1 MVPNLAKFSNLIRS
15 KLSDLS
21 DLATFPPQFILL
33 SSSVGVGLGLLLLGS
48 TSPMQAVGGLLSCL
62 GILLIWRSHSSAF
75 RDRLTGLPNRT
86 LFMRRLERSVRQTN
100 QRKQNGFAVLFLDLD
115 RFKSMNKKFGSK
127 RGDRLLV
134 KIASRLKT
142 SIGSHDFLA
151 RVGGNEFA
159 ILLSEVQSE
168 EQASWDAHHLQVQLN
183 LPFEIDTQEICL
195 TTSIGIALSSAGY
208 VWSDDLLRD
217 AQTAMY
223 HAKSLGRARYAL
235 FQPSMRVQAVTL
247 LQIETDL
254 RRAVERQEL
263 RLHYQPLVSL
273 QTGKIVG
280 FEALARWQ
288 HPKHGLIAPAEFIPI
303 AEDSG
308 LITSVGYWAMLQ
320 ACYQLRIWQ
329 QRFLTDPPLM
339 VSVNLSSRQFAQP
352 NLINQVEC
360 VLAETGL
367 DAQSLKLEIT
377 ESMVMEDIEAA
388 IATLEQIKALNVRLG
403 IDDFGTGY
411 SSLSHLYRF
420 PADTLKVDQS
430 FISRIGLD
438 EENNE
443 IVRAIVTLAHNLGMT
458 VIAEG
463 IETQEQ
469 LAMLRSLNC
478 EYGQGYF
485 FSEPLNHEAAATLF
499 AAAPRW

>member
-1 MVPNLAKFSNLIRS
+1 VVSNLSGFPNLIRS
-15 KLSDLS
+15 KLSSLS
-21 DLATFPPQFILL
+21 GVTAFPLQPVLI
-33 SSSVGVGLGLLLLGS
+33 SSSVGIGLVLLLLKGILL
-48 TSPMQAVGGLLSCL
+48 TQAVGLIVIGGMLLA
-62 GILLIWRSHSSAF
+62 WRSHNSAF
-75 RDRLTGLPNRT
+75 HDRLTGLPNRA
-86 LFMRRLERSVRQTN
+86 LFMRRLEYSVRQTN
-100 QRKQNGFAVLFLDLD
+100 QYKQDGFAVLFLDLD
-115 RFKSMNKKFGSK
+115 RFKSINKKLGSK
-127 RGDRLLV
+127 NGDRLLV
-134 KIASRLKT
+134 KIAHRLKT
-142 SIGSHDFLA
+142 CITCQDLLA

-159 ILLSEVQSE
+159 ILLRDVQSTD
-168 EQASWDAHHLQVQLN
+168 QASWAAHHLQVQLN
-183 LPFEIDTQEICL
+183 LPFEIDTHEVCL
-195 TTSIGIALSSAGY
+195 TTSIGIALSSTGY

-263 RLHYQPLVSL
+263 HLHYQPLVSL
-273 QTGKIVG
+273 QTGKITG

-288 HPKHGLIAPAEFIPI
+288 HPKHGLISPAEFIPI

-320 ACYQLRIWQ
+320 ACQQLRTWQ
-329 QRFLTDPPLM
+329 QQFPADPPM
-339 VSVNLSSRQFAQP
+339 MISVNLSSRQFAQP

-367 DAQSLKLEIT
+367 DAQTLKLEIT

-388 IATLEQIKALNVRLG
+388 IATLGQIKALNVQLG

-430 FISRIGLD
+430 FVSRIGLD

-443 IVRAIVTLAHNLGMT
+443 IIRAIVMLAHNLGMT

-463 IETQEQ
+463 IETEEQ

-478 EYGQGYF
+478 EYGQGYL
-485 FSEPLNHEAAATLF
+485 FSEPLTHEAAATLI
-499 AAAPRW
+499 ATSPCW

>member
-1 MVPNLAKFSNLIRS
+1 VVSNVSGFPSSIRS
-15 KLSDLS
+15 KLSNLS
-21 DLATFPPQFILL
+21 RFFAFPLQSVLL
-33 SSSVGVGLGLLLLGS
+33 SGSVGADLVLLLLES
-48 TSPMQAVGGLLSCL
+48 FLLTQIVVLVVAGGMLLA
-62 GILLIWRSHSSAF
+62 WRSHHSAF
-75 RDRLTGLPNRT
+75 RDHLTGLPNRA
-86 LFMRRLERSVRQTN
+86 LFMQRLECSVRRTN
-100 QRKQNGFAVLFLDLD
+100 QCKQNGFAVLFLDLD
-115 RFKSMNKKFGSK
+115 RFKSVNKKLGSK
-127 RGDRLLV
+127 NGDRLLV
-134 KIASRLKT
+134 KIAHRLKAC
-142 SIGSHDFLA
+142 IGYHDLLA

-159 ILLSEVQSE
+159 ILLHDVQST
-168 EQASWDAHHLQVQLN
+168 EQANWAAHHLQAQLN
-183 LPFEIDTQEICL
+183 LPFNIDDHEICL
-195 TTSIGIALSSAGY
+195 TTSIGIALSSADY

-273 QTGKIVG
+273 KTGKIVG

-288 HPKHGLIAPAEFIPI
+288 HPKHGLISPAEFIPI

-320 ACYQLRIWQ
+320 ACHQVRTWQ
-329 QRFLTDPPLM
+329 QQFPTDPPM
-339 VSVNLSSRQFAQP
+339 MISVNLSSRQFAQP

-367 DAQSLKLEIT
+367 DAQTLKLEIT

-388 IATLEQIKALNVRLG
+388 IATLGQIKALNVRLG

-430 FISRIGLD
+430 FVSRIGLD

-478 EYGQGYF
+478 EYGQGYL
-485 FSEPLNHEAAATLF
+485 FSEPLSHEAAATLI
-499 AAAPRW
+499 ATSPCW

>member
-1 MVPNLAKFSNLIRS
+1 MVSNLSGFPNLIRS
-15 KLSDLS
+15 KLSNLGRVTAS
-21 DLATFPPQFILL
+21 PLQSALL
-33 SSSVGVGLGLLLLGS
+33 GGSAGIGFVLLLLQGI
-48 TSPMQAVGGLLSCL
+48 PLIQIVGLIVAG
-62 GILLIWRSHSSAF
+62 GILLTWRSHHSAF
-75 RDRLTGLPNRT
+75 RDRLTGLANRA
-86 LFMRRLERSVRQTN
+86 LFMRQLECSVRQTN
-100 QRKQNGFAVLFLDLD
+100 QHKQAGFAVLFLDLD
-115 RFKSMNKKFGSK
+115 RFKSINKRLGSK
-127 RGDRLLV
+127 NGDRLLV
-134 KIASRLKT
+134 KIAHRLKT
-142 SIGSHDFLA
+142 CIGCHDLLA

-159 ILLSEVQSE
+159 ILLRDVQSV
-168 EQASWDAHHLQVQLN
+168 EQANWAAHHLQAQLN
-183 LPFEIDTQEICL
+183 LSFDIDAHEVSL

-273 QTGKIVG
+273 KTGKITG

-288 HPKHGLIAPAEFIPI
+288 HPKHGLISPAEFIPI

-308 LITSVGYWAMLQ
+308 LITTVGYWAMLQ
-320 ACYQLRIWQ
+320 ACRQLRIWQ
-329 QRFLTDPPLM
+329 QQFPADPAM
-339 VSVNLSSRQFAQP
+339 MISVNLSSRQFAQP

-367 DAQSLKLEIT
+367 DAQTLKLEIT

-430 FISRIGLD
+430 FVSRIGLD

-463 IETQEQ
+463 IETEEQ

-478 EYGQGYF
+478 EYGQGYL
-485 FSEPLNHEAAATLF
+485 FSEPLSHEAAATLI
-499 AAAPRW
+499 ATSPRW

>member
-1 MVPNLAKFSNLIRS
+1 MGSA
-15 KLSDLS
+15 
-21 DLATFPPQFILL
+21 
-33 SSSVGVGLGLLLLGS
+33 VGLGLLLWRIPLAQIVTVLVVS
-48 TSPMQAVGGLLSCL
+48 GGMLLT
-62 GILLIWRSHSSAF
+62 WRSLDSIF
-75 RDRLTGLPNRT
+75 RDRLTRLPNRT
-86 LFMRRLERSVRQTN
+86 LFMRRLECSVRQTN
-100 QRKQNGFAVLFLDLD
+100 QYKQNEFAVLFLDLD
-115 RFKSMNKKFGSK
+115 RFKSINKKLGSK
-127 RGDRLLV
+127 NGDRLLV
-134 KIASRLKT
+134 KVAQRLKT
-142 SIGSHDFLA
+142 DIGGSNFLA

-159 ILLSEVQSE
+159 ILLRDVQFAD
-168 EQASWDAHHLQVQLN
+168 QASWAAHHLQVQLN
-183 LPFEIDTQEICL
+183 LPFEIDAHEICL
-195 TTSIGIALSSAGY
+195 TASIGIALSSAGY

-254 RRAVERQEL
+254 RRAIERQEL

-273 QTGKIVG
+273 KTGKIAG

-308 LITSVGYWAMLQ
+308 LIISVGYWAMLQ
-320 ACYQLRIWQ
+320 ACHQLRIWQ
-329 QRFLTDPPLM
+329 RQFPTDPPLM
-339 VSVNLSSRQFAQP
+339 ISVNLSSRQFAQP

-367 DAQSLKLEIT
+367 EAQTLKLEIT
-377 ESMVMEDIEAA
+377 ESMVMDDIEAA

-420 PADTLKVDQS
+420 PADTLKVDQA
-430 FISRIGLD
+430 FVSRIGLD

-469 LAMLRSLNC
+469 LALLRSLNC

-485 FSEPLNHEAAATLF
+485 FSEPLSHEAAESLI
-499 AAAPRW
+499 AASPRW